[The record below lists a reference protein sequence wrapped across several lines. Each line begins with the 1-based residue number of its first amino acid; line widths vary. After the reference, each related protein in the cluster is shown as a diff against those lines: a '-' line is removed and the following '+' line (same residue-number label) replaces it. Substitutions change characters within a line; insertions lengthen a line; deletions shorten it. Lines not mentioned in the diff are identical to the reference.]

1 MPFSRAMQKKNQ
13 RKSGAKRA
21 QASKNLGC
29 CFCCFWVVC
38 CCWLLLLLLLLLL
51 GGLLL
56 LLLLGGLLQPG
67 VPPQKTQS
75 PPYHCFLPSPP
86 AALPSQGASYS
97 SSSSSSS
104 SSSANPKKHCGEDL
118 SLWPYGGSY
127 LLTRKARL
135 SLLESLLL
143 RSGWLSFIPLASR
156 FHSCHWHNP
165 GSVLGLFD
173 FTSCYLLFSNV
184 LNCLSNSGI
193 NS

>member
-1 MPFSRAMQKKNQ
+1 MQKKNQ

-86 AALPSQGASYS
+86 AAPSQ
-97 SSSSSSS
+97 
-104 SSSANPKKHCGEDL
+104 PRC
-118 SLWPYGGSY
+118 
-127 LLTRKARL
+127 
-135 SLLESLLL
+135 LLL
-143 RSGWLSFIPLASR
+143 IVLIIFILFISQSQKALWRRSIPMALWWLLPTHEESSPQLAGVALASQWLA
-156 FHSCHWHNP
+156 FIHPP
-165 GSVLGLFD
+165 GLKVSFMSLAQSRKCVG
-173 FTSCYLLFSNV
+173 TV
-184 LNCLSNSGI
+184 
-193 NS
+193 